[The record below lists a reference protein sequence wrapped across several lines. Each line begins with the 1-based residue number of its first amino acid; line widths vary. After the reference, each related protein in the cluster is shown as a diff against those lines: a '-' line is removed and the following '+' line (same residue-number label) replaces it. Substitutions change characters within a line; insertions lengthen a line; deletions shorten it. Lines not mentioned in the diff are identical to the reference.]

1 MNPSV
6 DPMPCHISIV
16 IPTRNRASLLARA
29 LDGVRAQ
36 HYQAYEVIAI
46 DDGSEADERAA
57 YEALFAGH
65 DPRFRLIRLGGAGE
79 YGIGPSVARNHGIA
93 QARGEILA
101 FCDDDD
107 FWTDPDHLAM
117 MAETFAARPHVDL
130 YIASQQ
136 AVEADGRV
144 SRAEWLPALT
154 RLAQGAQRA
163 AHGHLV
169 TVGQLCRAGG
179 FAQLNIL
186 AVRTAL
192 ARAVDGFWVK
202 VAYEEDR
209 DFFWRAA
216 DRAREI
222 AYNPRVI
229 GQHNVPDKS
238 RQQNQST
245 SFSSVERWMLSA
257 LVSQHIAM
265 HVRHPAIG
273 RLCRSYEGDMLRRVA
288 LHFAGDGRPELGL
301 QYAQRAFAARGSLKW
316 LGYMAV
322 LGCRSLFSRRAA
334 T

>member
-16 IPTRNRASLLARA
+16 IPTRNRAHLLARA

-36 HYQAYEVIAI
+36 TYAAYEVIVI
-46 DDGSEADERAA
+46 DDGSNADERGA
-57 YEALFAGH
+57 YERLLARFDA
-65 DPRFRLIRLGGAGE
+65 RFRLVRLGGEGE

-93 QARGEILA
+93 MARGDILA

-107 FWTDPDHLAM
+107 FWTDSEHLAM
-117 MAETFAARPHVDL
+117 MAETFAARPQLDI
-130 YIASQQ
+130 YIANQR

-144 SRAEWLPALT
+144 SRAEWLPELT
-154 RLAQGAQRA
+154 RLAQAGQRA

-169 TVGQLCRAGG
+169 TAGQLCRAGG

-186 AVRTAL
+186 AVRAAL
-192 ARAVDGFWVK
+192 ARAIDGFWVK

-222 AYNPRVI
+222 ACNPRVI
-229 GQHNVPDKS
+229 GQHNVPDKA

-265 HVRHPAIG
+265 HVRHPAIV

-288 LHFAGDGRPELGL
+288 VHFAGDGRPELGL
-301 QYAQRAFAARGSLKW
+301 AYAQRAFAARGSFKW
-316 LGYMAV
+316 LGYMAL
-322 LGCRSLFSRRAA
+322 LGCRSLLTRRAA